1 MSKFLNFQSR
11 TAESH
16 TRFLAMHLPRGRV
29 WNTKTGKTLW
39 KLIYSLASGFM
50 LLYNLSSNIINE
62 FRIDTSVAW
71 LSDWEESLGI
81 DTDATLTLAVRRAN
95 VKAQL
100 KKITIVLKSEWEANL
115 SEGLG
120 KTITVY
126 PALSFVADTGFA
138 FPWYF
143 PHFFYLPYPTRIPQN
158 RFIIIIDGATGADE
172 VLQIQNIIKKY
183 IPTFVYAIII
193 DRDFVI

>member
-1 MSKFLNFQSR
+1 MKFINFQSR

-16 TRFLAMHLPRGRV
+16 TRFLAMHLPGGRV

-81 DTDATLTLAVRRAN
+81 DTDATLTLAVRRVN

-143 PHFFYLPYPTRIPQN
+143 PHFFYRPYPTRIPQN